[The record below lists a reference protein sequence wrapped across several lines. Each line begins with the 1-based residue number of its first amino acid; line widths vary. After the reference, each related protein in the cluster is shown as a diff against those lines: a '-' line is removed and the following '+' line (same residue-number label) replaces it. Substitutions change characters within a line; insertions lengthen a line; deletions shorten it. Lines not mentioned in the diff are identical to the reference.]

1 MPDTPAP
8 GQSSSLGQPRVHV
21 THTFRSAPA
30 DVFAA
35 LGEHENLGPLFGASI
50 TRLRDGHT
58 SRNGVGSA
66 RTLKLGPLPGFVET
80 VVVSEPDERIE
91 YEITQGSPL
100 KGHRGIQVLTP
111 TADGGTHLDYTIH
124 FDAPVP
130 GVATAVAKVL
140 TQKIN
145 ANLPK
150 LVP

>member
-1 MPDTPAP
+1 MPGTHP
-8 GQSSSLGQPRVHV
+8 LGKPRVHV

-35 LGEHENLGPLFGASI
+35 LGEHEDLGPLFGAKV
-50 TRLRDGHT
+50 TRLRDGAT

-66 RTLKLGPLPGFVET
+66 RSLKLGPLPAFVET

-91 YEITQGSPL
+91 YEITEGSPL
-100 KGHRGIQVLTP
+100 RGHRGIQVLTP

-130 GVATAVAKVL
+130 GVAGLVAKVL
-140 TQKIN
+140 TQKIS
-145 ANLPK
+145 ANLPT

>member
-1 MPDTPAP
+1 MPGPHP
-8 GQSSSLGQPRVHV
+8 LGQPRVHV

-35 LGEHENLGPLFGASI
+35 LGEHENLGRLFGARI
-50 TRLRDGHT
+50 TRLRDGET

-66 RTLKLGPLPGFVET
+66 RTLKIGPLPAFVET

-100 KGHRGIQVLTP
+100 RGHRGIQVLTP
-111 TADGGTHLDYTIH
+111 TADGGTLLDYTIH

-130 GVATAVAKVL
+130 GVAGVVAKVL
-140 TQKIN
+140 TQKIS
-145 ANLPK
+145 AGLPW
-150 LVP
+150 LLP

>member
-1 MPDTPAP
+1 MPGTA
-8 GQSSSLGQPRVHV
+8 RVHV

-35 LGEHENLGPLFGASI
+35 LGEHENLGPLFGAKI
-50 TRLRDGHT
+50 TRLRDGAT

-66 RTLKLGPLPGFVET
+66 RTLKIGPLPAFVET
-80 VVVSEPDERIE
+80 TVVSEPDERIE

-111 TADGGTHLDYTIH
+111 TTDGGTRLDYTIH

-130 GVATAVAKVL
+130 GVAGLVAKVL
-140 TQKIN
+140 TQKIG
-145 ANLPK
+145 AGLPK
-150 LVP
+150 LIA

>member
-1 MPDTPAP
+1 MPGTA
-8 GQSSSLGQPRVHV
+8 RVHV

-35 LGEHENLGPLFGASI
+35 LGEHENLGPLFGAKI
-50 TRLRDGHT
+50 TRLRDGAT

-66 RTLKLGPLPGFVET
+66 RTLKIGPLPAFVET
-80 VVVSEPDERIE
+80 TVVSEPDERIE

-111 TADGGTHLDYTIH
+111 TTDGGTRLDYTIH

-130 GVATAVAKVL
+130 GVAGLVAKVL
-140 TQKIN
+140 TQKIG
-145 ANLPK
+145 AALPK
-150 LVP
+150 LIA

>member
-1 MPDTPAP
+1 MPAT
-8 GQSSSLGQPRVHV
+8 QHLGRPRVHV

-35 LGEHENLGPLFGASI
+35 LGEHEDLGPLFGATI
-50 TRLRDGHT
+50 TRLRDGET

-66 RTLKLGPLPGFVET
+66 RTLKIGPLPAFVET

-91 YEITQGSPL
+91 YAITQGSPL

-111 TADGGTHLDYTIH
+111 TADGGTRLDYTIH

-130 GVATAVAKVL
+130 GVAGLVATVL
-140 TQKIN
+140 TQKIS
-145 ANLPK
+145 AGLPR
-150 LVP
+150 LLP